1 MKYTVF
7 TILMFFYCFSAFAN
21 PRDTSVY
28 KVKSQK
34 ESRFYFYWG
43 YNRAFFALSDIHF
56 KGPNY
61 DFTLYDISAADRPS
75 KFGAVYV
82 KPSTITIPQYN
93 YRLGYRLNNR
103 WTISLGMDHM
113 KYVIRNHQ
121 KSTISG
127 YIDSLESKNYSGQYQ
142 NDTITIRNDF
152 LQFEH
157 TDGLNNISLDIE
169 YSFLKIPLYKNSLRL
184 NFIGS
189 FGGLV
194 VIPRTD
200 VTLFG
205 HRVNNKFHLS
215 GYTFNAKLA
224 PRIEWKSRLFLEST
238 IRCGYMILPDILV
251 NTSDAIR
258 ADQNIS
264 YLMYSLAVG
273 VYF

>member
-1 MKYTVF
+1 M
-7 TILMFFYCFSAFAN
+7 
-21 PRDTSVY
+21 
-28 KVKSQK
+28 
-34 ESRFYFYWG
+34 
-43 YNRAFFALSDIHF
+43 
-56 KGPNY
+56 
-61 DFTLYDISAADRPS
+61 
-75 KFGAVYV
+75 
-82 KPSTITIPQYN
+82 
-93 YRLGYRLNNR
+93 
-103 WTISLGMDHM
+103 
-113 KYVIRNHQ
+113 
-121 KSTISG
+121 
-127 YIDSLESKNYSGQYQ
+127 
-142 NDTITIRNDF
+142 
-152 LQFEH
+152 
-157 TDGLNNISLDIE
+157 
-169 YSFLKIPLYKNSLRL
+169 
-184 NFIGS
+184 
-189 FGGLV
+189 